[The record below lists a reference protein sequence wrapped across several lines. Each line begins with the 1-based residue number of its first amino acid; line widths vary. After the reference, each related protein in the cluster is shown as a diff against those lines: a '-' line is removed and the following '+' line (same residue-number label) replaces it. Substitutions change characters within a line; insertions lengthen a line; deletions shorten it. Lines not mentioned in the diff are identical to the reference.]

1 MIFLEMIGD
10 TMRVTRFI
18 LFAVFSM
25 NSLPVKGQAPTP
37 VLPNPLT
44 VHDSGT
50 VSSVS
55 EWETRRRP
63 ELKKLFEE
71 QMYGRMPAAP
81 SKLTGKELYRNDKA
95 FDGSVKLRE
104 VELQYDY
111 AGKTNPLPIRL
122 LIATPQGDGPFPCFV
137 GISFAGNHQLAPDEG
152 IHIPDSWQYDRQP
165 GVVKNKA
172 SAAGRGKSTDVW
184 PITRITAKGYALAV
198 FYNGDIQPDR
208 PNVSEGFRKLLPQ
221 TFAADPSATA
231 TIMSWAWGASRCA
244 DFLVTQKEIDAKKLA
259 VVGHSRLGKTALLA
273 GAFDDRFAVVMPH
286 QSGCGGAGPSRHN
299 DPKAESVK
307 RINTSFPHWFC
318 DNFKKYNDDPSKLPF
333 DQNGLVAL
341 CAPRP
346 VLFTNASEDL
356 WANPSG
362 QFAVLKA
369 AEPAYKLYG
378 VEGCTVEAM
387 PEWDKLV
394 DSRLG
399 YFIRPGKHAMTTA
412 DWDVFLAYADRWLK
426 K

>member
-1 MIFLEMIGD
+1 
-10 TMRVTRFI
+10 MRTVTLATLA
-18 LFAVFSM
+18 LFVM
-25 NSLPVKGQAPTP
+25 NPMPVKSQTVPTLS
-37 VLPNPLT
+37 LPNPLLARDGLPIST
-44 VHDSGT
+44 VAD
-50 VSSVS
+50 
-55 EWETRRRP
+55 WETKRRP

-81 SKLTGKELYRNDKA
+81 AKVIGKELYRNDKA
-95 FDGSVKLRE
+95 FDGTVRLRE
-104 VELQYDY
+104 VELQFDVNGI
-111 AGKTNPLPIRL
+111 ANALPIRL
-122 LIATPQGDGPFPCFV
+122 LIAAPQGDGPFPCFV

-152 IHIPDSWQYDRQP
+152 IRIPDSWQYNQP

-172 SAAGRGKSTDVW
+172 SAEGRGKSTDVW
-184 PITRITAKGYALAV
+184 PLAKIVSWGYAVAV

-208 PNVSEGFRKLLPQ
+208 PNVNEGFRKLLSKPKGDE
-221 TFAADPSATA
+221 DPSGTA

-244 DFLVTQKEIDAKKLA
+244 DFLATQKEIDAKKLV
-259 VVGHSRLGKTALLA
+259 VVGHSRLGKAAFVA

-318 DNFKKYNDDPSKLPF
+318 DQFKKYNDDPTKLPF

-346 VLFTNASEDL
+346 VLFTNAADDL

-362 QFAVLKA
+362 QFSVLKA
-369 AEPAYKLYG
+369 AEPAYKLYS
-378 VEGCTVEAM
+378 VEGCAEDAM
-387 PEWDKLV
+387 PELDKLV
-394 DSRLG
+394 NSRLG
-399 YFIRPGKHAMTTA
+399 YFIRPGEHSMKVA

>member
-1 MIFLEMIGD
+1 
-10 TMRVTRFI
+10 MRTNI
-18 LFAVFSM
+18 LGLLAVFTM
-25 NSLPVKGQAPTP
+25 NPLPILGQVQTP
-37 VLPNPLT
+37 ALPNPLLARDGSSFST
-44 VHDSGT
+44 VY
-50 VSSVS
+50 
-55 EWETRRRP
+55 EWELKHRP

-71 QMYGRMPAAP
+71 HMYGRLPAAP
-81 SKLTGKELYRNDKA
+81 AKVTGKELYRNEKA
-95 FDGSVKLRE
+95 FDGTVRLRE
-104 VELQYDY
+104 VELQFDVN
-111 AGKTNPLPIRL
+111 GVSNPLPVRL

-137 GISFAGNHQLAPDEG
+137 GISFAGNHSLAPDEG
-152 IHIPDSWQYDRQP
+152 IRIPDSWQYDRQP

-172 SAAGRGKSTDVW
+172 SAEGRGKSTDVW
-184 PITRITAKGYALAV
+184 PLAKIVARGYAIAT

-208 PNVSEGFRKLLPQ
+208 PNVNEGFRKLLPGKN
-221 TFAADPSATA
+221 DPAETA

-244 DFLVTQKEIDAKKLA
+244 DFLTTQKEIDPKKLA
-259 VVGHSRLGKTALLA
+259 IVGHSRLGKTALLA
-273 GAFDDRFAVVMPH
+273 GAFDNRFAVVMPH

-318 DNFKKYNDDPSKLPF
+318 DSFKTFNDDPSKLPF

-346 VLFTNASEDL
+346 VLFTNAADDL

-362 QFAVLKA
+362 QFDVLKA

-378 VEGCTVEAM
+378 MEGCAADAM
-387 PEWDKLV
+387 PGLDKLV
-394 DSRLG
+394 NSRLG

-412 DWDVFLAYADRWLK
+412 DWDVFLNYADRWLK